1 MTKLM
6 GSASALAIIFSLPTA
21 ALAQSAATDAPTLQP
36 RDEIIVTARKQAENI
51 QDVPVAVQAL
61 DSKSLEEQNIQSFDD
76 YVATLANVRSGGR
89 GPGQNEIYIRG
100 LTTDGSAV
108 FLAGANGS
116 FPNVALYLD
125 EQPVTLPG
133 RNLDVY
139 VTDME
144 RIEVLPGPQGTLFG
158 DSSQAGTVRL
168 ITKKPEIG
176 VFDAGMTGS
185 VSFTKHGEMSNSL
198 EGFINVPVTDRLA
211 VRATFYN
218 DNRGGYIDNVTG
230 TFTPDRDIINANA
243 GSEVLPVGT
252 TFETANNAALV
263 EDDFNDSS
271 YQGIRLGMRYE
282 IDPDWTLT
290 VQHMRQKLDVDGVF
304 DYDPTVGDLEVTRF
318 FPDYLEDEF
327 SQTSATIEGR
337 LGALDII
344 YTGAYLDRE
353 VEQSV
358 DYTGYNNSGAFI
370 AYYTCRYDGV
380 RTCLTP
386 VKGAQVRQSNERF
399 TNELRI
405 SADVGDRFSITAGG
419 YYDWLKIETVDN
431 FLYMAT
437 PELGFVDRPP
447 LPDARSVDES
457 VRQSPIAFFNDIT
470 RSNEQIA
477 VFGEA
482 TFEVVPDLLSI
493 TGGLRYYDLKLDFY
507 GSSNFATQDP
517 DNLGGNNFDVTFG
530 EPGAPRHQTDFI
542 PKLTVSLTP
551 NDDLLFYG
559 TYSEG
564 YRPGGF
570 NRAGSTMA
578 NPNGAFPGFVI
589 PVFYESDNVNNWEL
603 GYKTTLFDG
612 ALRFNGA
619 FYFIEWNNIQVS
631 RFDPANISILTFIDN
646 AADGEIRGFE
656 GDFSWFATNNLTVSG
671 AFSYNDAEL
680 VRADST
686 VITLAPVGSQLPL
699 TPKFQGNLRAR
710 YEWAMTS
717 DVDAFVQMGGRY
729 SSKAYSS
736 LVAEDRREQ
745 DEYAVF
751 DVSAGAHYRNWRAEL
766 FVDNVTDERAQLF
779 YNTQDDIPRITTN
792 RPQTAGLRV
801 SYRY

>member
-1 MTKLM
+1 MTSLT
-6 GSASALAIIFSLPTA
+6 GSASALAIILSMPVA
-21 ALAQSAATDAPTLQP
+21 AFAQSPATEASAPLQRP
-36 RDEIIVTARKQAENI
+36 AIIVTARKQAENI

-61 DSKSLEEQNIQSFDD
+61 DSQALEEQSIQSFDD

-176 VFDAGMTGS
+176 VFDAGVTGS

-198 EGFINVPVTDRLA
+198 EGFINVPLTDRLA

-218 DNRGGYIDNVTG
+218 DNRGGYIDNVAG
-230 TFTPDRDIINANA
+230 TFTPNRDIINANA

-271 YQGIRLGMRYE
+271 YQGVRLGMRYE
-282 IDPDWTLT
+282 INPDWTLT

-304 DYDPTVGDLEVTRF
+304 DYDPTVGDLEVNRF
-318 FPDYLEDEF
+318 FPDYLEDQF
-327 SQTSATIEGR
+327 SQTSATIEGE

-344 YTGAYLDRE
+344 YTGSYLDRE

-358 DYTGYNNSGAFI
+358 DYTGYNNSGAFV

-380 RTCLTP
+380 RSCLTP
-386 VKGAQVRQSNERF
+386 VKGFQGRQNNQRF
-399 TNELRI
+399 TNELRA
-405 SADVGDRFSITAGG
+405 SADIGDRFSVTAGA
-419 YYDWLKIETVDN
+419 YHDWLKIETVDN

-437 PELGFVDRPP
+437 PDLGFVDRPP
-447 LPDARSVDES
+447 LPDARSVDDS

-470 RSNEQIA
+470 RTNEQIA

-482 TFEVVPDLLSI
+482 TFDLVPDLLSI

-517 DNLGGNNFDVTFG
+517 NNLGGNNFDVTFG

-542 PKLTVSLTP
+542 PKVTVSLTP
-551 NDDLLFYG
+551 GDDLLFYG

-570 NRAGSTMA
+570 NRAGGTMA
-578 NPNGAFPGFVI
+578 NPNGAFPDFRI
-589 PVFYESDNVNNWEL
+589 PVFYGSDNVNNWEL
-603 GYKTTLFDG
+603 GYKTTLFGG
-612 ALRFNGA
+612 ALRLNGA

-646 AADGEIRGFE
+646 AADGEIKGFE
-656 GDFSWFATNNLTVSG
+656 GDFSWFATDNLTISG
-671 AFSYNDAEL
+671 AFSYNEAEL
-680 VRADST
+680 VRADSN

-710 YEWAMTS
+710 YAWAMTS
-717 DVDAFVQMGGRY
+717 DVDAFVQVGGRY

-751 DVSAGAHYRNWRAEL
+751 DVSVGASYDKWRAEL
-766 FVDNVTDERAQLF
+766 FVDNVTDERAELF

-801 SYRY
+801 SYSY

>member
-1 MTKLM
+1 MINLV
-6 GSASALAIIFSLPTA
+6 GSASALAIAFAVPAA
-21 ALAQSAATDAPTLQP
+21 ALAQTAEQAPQP
-36 RDEIIVTARKQAENI
+36 ADRDIVVTARKQSESI

-61 DSKSLEEQNIQSFDD
+61 DATLIEQQGISDFND
-76 YVATLANVRSGGR
+76 YVANLANVRAGGR

-168 ITKKPEIG
+168 ITKKPQIG
-176 VFDAGMTGS
+176 VFDAGVTGS
-185 VSFTKHGEMSNSL
+185 ASFTKHGEMSNSV
-198 EGFINVPVTDRLA
+198 EGYVNVPVTDRMA

-218 DNRGGYIDNVTG
+218 DNRGGYIDNVAG
-230 TFTPDRDIINANA
+230 TFTPDRDVINANA

-252 TFETANNAALV
+252 TFETASNAALV
-263 EDDFNDSS
+263 EEDFNDSS
-271 YQGIRLGMRYE
+271 YQGVRLGARYE
-282 IDPDWTLT
+282 FDPDWTLT

-304 DYDPTVGDLEVTRF
+304 DYDPTVGDLEVNRF
-318 FPDYLEDEF
+318 FPDYLEDQF
-327 SQTSATIEGR
+327 SQTSATIEGK
-337 LGALDII
+337 LGALDIV

-358 DYTGYNNSGAFI
+358 DYTGYNNSGAFV

-380 RTCLTP
+380 RSCLTP
-386 VKGAQVRQSNERF
+386 VKGFQGRQKNKRF
-399 TNELRI
+399 TNELRL
-405 SADVGDRFSITAGG
+405 SAPIGDRLQITAGG

-437 PELGFVDRPP
+437 PELGFVSRPP
-447 LPDARSVDES
+447 LPDARSIDGSIRET
-457 VRQSPIAFFNDIT
+457 PITFFNDIT

-477 VFGEA
+477 IFGEA
-482 TFEVVPDLLSI
+482 TYELVPDFLSI
-493 TGGLRYYDLKLDFY
+493 TGGLRYYDLRLDFF
-507 GSSNFATQDP
+507 GSSNFGTQDP
-517 DNLGGNNFDVTFG
+517 DNLGGNNFDVTLG
-530 EPGAPRHQTDFI
+530 EPGAPRHQNDFI
-542 PKLTVSLTP
+542 PKLTVAVTP
-551 NDDLLFYG
+551 GEDLLFYG

-570 NRAGSTMA
+570 NRGGGTQA
-578 NPNGAFPGFVI
+578 NPNGAFPNFVI
-589 PVFYESDNVNNWEL
+589 PVFYGSDNVNNWEL
-603 GYKTTLFDG
+603 GFKTTLFDRS
-612 ALRFNGA
+612 LRLNGA
-619 FYFIEWNNIQVS
+619 FYYIQWNDIQVS

-646 AADGEIRGFE
+646 AADGEIKGFE
-656 GDFSWFATNNLTVSG
+656 GDFTWWASRNFTLSG
-671 AFSYNDAEL
+671 AFSYNNAEL
-680 VRADST
+680 VRADSN

-699 TPKFQGNLRAR
+699 TPKFQGNLRGR
-710 YEWAMTS
+710 YEWALS
-717 DVDAFVQMGGRY
+717 PAVDAFVQAGGRY
-729 SSKAYSS
+729 AGKAYSS
-736 LVAEDRREQ
+736 LVADQRREQ
-745 DEYAVF
+745 DSYAVF
-751 DVSAGAHYRNWRAEL
+751 DIAAGASFDNWRAEV